1 MDSSRGASRGT
12 TGEDKDRDRDK
23 DRDKDREGFRGL
35 FAGSSRGNIED
46 SGLGLLGSRDDR
58 DRDRGRHR
66 EKEKEKEDVI
76 ASSIEGLDSRISDL
90 KSLFRTVDPVER
102 KNCAATRY
110 CSMRYGAVK
119 YSTIHCVIVAQ
130 YSMVQCNVVL
140 FLTPVLLTHGRLRYS
155 EHYCG
160 HYCDHY
166 CGHYS
171 ELCCEHYCGNHC
183 AAYSTVWTVQYALIM
198 DSVSP

>member
-110 CSMRYGAVK
+110 CSMRDGAVK
-119 YSTIHCVIVAQ
+119 YSTIHCV
-130 YSMVQCNVVL
+130 VVRRQRS
-140 FLTPVLLTHGRLRYS
+140 TVRYS
-155 EHYCG
+155 
-160 HYCDHY
+160 
-166 CGHYS
+166 
-171 ELCCEHYCGNHC
+171 
-183 AAYSTVWTVQYALIM
+183 AM
-198 DSVSP
+198 